1 MISPRSHRPAKRCRR
16 RSSDDGASAVEF
28 ALVSVLLF
36 TILFGLIQYGL
47 YFWSLQSGSSA
58 AREGARRAAV
68 GDLGCTDLE
77 AYVKARVQGE
87 TDAGDIATRTYHQA
101 DGTTAASPAVVGGV
115 VTVTVTFN
123 SIDLG
128 FPFVPFIDDGLVS
141 EEAFSRVENVDPA
154 MSVDCS

>member
-36 TILFGLIQYGL
+36 SILFGLIQYGL

-68 GDLGCTDLE
+68 GDLDCTNFRT
-77 AYVKARVQGE
+77 YVKERVQGE
-87 TDAGDIATRTYHQA
+87 TNAGDITRTYANA
-101 DGTTAASPAVVGGV
+101 DGTPVSPAVVGGV
-115 VTVTVTFN
+115 VTVTVTFT

-128 FPFVPFIDDGLVS
+128 FPFVPFIDDGKVS
-141 EEAFSRVENVDPA
+141 EEAFSRVENVDPTN
-154 MSVDCS
+154 SVDCS